1 MTGRSPAAVCARRS
15 ASTSFGPVT
24 LAERRALTP
33 ITTSRLREMAPRA
46 RSTLARFRSCSSPL
60 GATPVRAMLT
70 KQRPICGACRA
81 TAATASMLSAPPE
94 PASTHPVTPSC
105 RHMGGPSLLRPAW
118 VWMSMRPGATILL
131 RASIVSLAS
140 PAILASIVAIFP
152 PAIATSR
159 MASIPTEGSMTRPP
173 LIIRSYVAANA
184 FGARPN
190 NTELAAAVHTNW
202 LRFIMVVLQCD
213 KTRSALRTPRSTLIS
228 GAPPPRRP
236 LRGTRLTFAE
246 SKQTRCVTRL
256 KGNPTADERLPPSH
270 LRRNRRAFGQCP
282 QLRPHDAAVD
292 PAGKRALRESAIGT
306 GHQVVATDALGKT
319 REPLG
324 HELRM
329 LDDVG

>member
-1 MTGRSPAAVCARRS
+1 MTGRSPAAAWARRS
-15 ASTSFGPVT
+15 ASRSFGPVT

-33 ITTSRLREMAPRA
+33 ITTSRLREIAPRA
-46 RSTLARFRSCSSPL
+46 RSTLARLRSCNSPP
-60 GATPVRAMLT
+60 GTTPVRAMLT
-70 KQRPICGACRA
+70 KQRPICGASRA
-81 TAATASMLSAPPE
+81 TVATPSMLSAPPE

-131 RASIVSLAS
+131 RASIVSVAS
-140 PAILASIVAIFP
+140 PAILASIAAIFP

-184 FGARPN
+184 SGARPN
-190 NTELAAAVHTNW
+190 NTALAAAAHTNW
-202 LRFIMVVLQCD
+202 RRFIMVVPPVRENKVCCPE
-213 KTRSALRTPRSTLIS
+213 TRSTLIGGPS
-228 GAPPPRRP
+228 GA
-236 LRGTRLTFAE
+236 
-246 SKQTRCVTRL
+246 
-256 KGNPTADERLPPSH
+256 LPPSY
-270 LRRNRRAFGQCP
+270 LRRDRRAFCQCP

-292 PAGKRALRESAIGT
+292 AAGKRALRETAIGT
-306 GHQVVATDALGKT
+306 GHQVVATDALGKAH
-319 REPLG
+319 EPLS